1 MDAADLNRVDI
12 LAVGMPQGT
21 RNLPEFAGRL
31 ARLRKS
37 RRLTQAQLAKAVG
50 VSQGLISF
58 YERSTKEPVASIVA
72 RLAQAL
78 GVSTDDLLGVKPGKP
93 INDMDRE
100 TLRLWR
106 RFQKLR
112 MLSYRDQRA
121 VVRHMQSLVKTKTPR
136 ETSTAPPSQ

>member
-37 RRLTQAQLAKAVG
+37 LRLSQSALADAAD
-50 VSQGLISF
+50 VSQGLVSS
-58 YERSTKEPVASIVA
+58 YESGTSEPLASVAA
-72 RLAQAL
+72 RLAKAL
-78 GVSTDDLLGVKPGKP
+78 GVSADVLLGIRPGKP

-100 TLRLWR
+100 THTLWR

-112 MLSYRDQRA
+112 ILSQREQRA
-121 VVRHMQSLVKTKTPR
+121 VIQLLQILVKAKTGK
-136 ETSTAPPSQ
+136 ETSTGPPSQ